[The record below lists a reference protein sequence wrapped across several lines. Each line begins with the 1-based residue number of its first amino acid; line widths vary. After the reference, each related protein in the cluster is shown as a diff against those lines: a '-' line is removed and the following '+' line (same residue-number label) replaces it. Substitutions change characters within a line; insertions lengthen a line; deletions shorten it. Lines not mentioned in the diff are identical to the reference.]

1 MRCMSEYTH
10 SRGQHQLR
18 RRGLGRS
25 SGTAR
30 RGTCSLKR
38 GVRGQRG
45 QGRVSEKTK
54 TQSDL
59 GAESDDSEVYE
70 MELTDEMVRFF
81 AHSEEHPKKRVNFF
95 YCLLIDASKE
105 IIGQDGKVQ
114 KRIEIEEVKANKKPP
129 TVSAP
134 TERPGVR
141 RTAEMTKLY
150 GKGAAMIHGME
161 TAIQMSYDRTA
172 DIQQP
177 KYWPNMPL
185 KIVFS

>member
-1 MRCMSEYTH
+1 MCH
-10 SRGQHQLR
+10 DH
-18 RRGLGRS
+18 
-25 SGTAR
+25 
-30 RGTCSLKR
+30 GTCNS
-38 GVRGQRG
+38 
-45 QGRVSEKTK
+45 KTL
-54 TQSDL
+54 SI
-59 GAESDDSEVYE
+59 V
-70 MELTDEMVRFF
+70 
-81 AHSEEHPKKRVNFF
+81 
-95 YCLLIDASKE
+95 
-105 IIGQDGKVQ
+105 
-114 KRIEIEEVKANKKPP
+114 VKANKKPP

>member
-1 MRCMSEYTH
+1 MLLVGDLCVKWY
-10 SRGQHQLR
+10 
-18 RRGLGRS
+18 
-25 SGTAR
+25 GT
-30 RGTCSLKR
+30 S
-38 GVRGQRG
+38 
-45 QGRVSEKTK
+45 KTL
-54 TQSDL
+54 SI
-59 GAESDDSEVYE
+59 V
-70 MELTDEMVRFF
+70 
-81 AHSEEHPKKRVNFF
+81 
-95 YCLLIDASKE
+95 
-105 IIGQDGKVQ
+105 
-114 KRIEIEEVKANKKPP
+114 VKANKKPP